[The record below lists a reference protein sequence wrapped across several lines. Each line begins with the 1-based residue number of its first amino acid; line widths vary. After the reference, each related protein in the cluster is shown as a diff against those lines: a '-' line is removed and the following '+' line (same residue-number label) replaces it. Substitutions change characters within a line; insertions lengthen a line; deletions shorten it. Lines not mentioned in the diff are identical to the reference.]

1 MRTNHSKST
10 LLLLAPLCLVL
21 GACAT
26 RRSEPTLAQRQQ
38 ALHQE
43 YRELDQQKASLW
55 REGFNRRK
63 FEFDGVG
70 TIEILHWELQGW
82 PGNTWVHARV
92 NYTNTTD
99 QVMSEAFVQFDV
111 LDSQNRVRGSS
122 AVRWINP
129 AGDPWFP
136 GHGYT
141 GYIDTFTNG
150 ANEDP
155 SGWGWA
161 VDADAIIE
169 DVPGAP
175 PVLVDYG
182 LEANRRQVE
191 LDSAAR
197 RRYQRGTIRFAPN
210 RAWDAPHEAGQTRL
224 R

>member
-1 MRTNHSKST
+1 MRTTKPTS
-10 LLLLAPLCLVL
+10 LLLLAPLAMTL
-21 GACAT
+21 GACAN
-26 RRSEPTLAQRQQ
+26 RPPEPTLAERQA
-38 ALHQE
+38 ALHSE
-43 YRELDQQKASLW
+43 FRELDRQKASLW

-70 TIEILHWELQGW
+70 TVEVLHWELQGW

-99 QVMSEAFVQFDV
+99 VVMSEAFIQFDV
-111 LDSQNRVRGSS
+111 LDSKNRVRGSS

-141 GYIDTFTNG
+141 GYIDIFTNG

-155 SGWGWA
+155 DGWGWA
-161 VDADAIIE
+161 VDADAIVE
-169 DVPGAP
+169 EHPGPP
-175 PVLVDYG
+175 PVLIDYDR
-182 LEANRRQVE
+182 EAQRRAIE
-191 LDSAAR
+191 RDSAR
-197 RRYQRGTIRFAPN
+197 RRYQRGSIRFAP
-210 RAWDAPHEAGQTRL
+210 RSWGSPHQPGQTRYGA